1 MSRIAQTLLPQ
12 GYAFGAGVNIPMAD
26 LQYSAQMGYA
36 PDLTE
41 WVGNQAYVRRNL
53 IALLIEAPTAFSD
66 LPNPDYW
73 IGTLRALVELHPL
86 TITGLS
92 STLTVDTT
100 DGNPVGGG
108 GQVQEEFTDV
118 KESRSQPNFRWNEK
132 YGMPIN
138 RFLRGWIQ
146 YCMMDPNSKVAS
158 INTIAGNQVTD
169 MLPDRYTMTCAF
181 IEPDPTHTKVNKS
194 WLVTNMFPKT
204 SGEVTGQ
211 RDLNSGGEIVAYD
224 VEFAGIAQ
232 FGLGVDAFS
241 QTLLNGINITGANPY
256 ERAPFVDSIAADVA
270 NWGTSNYAQG
280 ISDLAAGA
288 SQVQAGL
295 TGSDSLSVNVT
306 L

>member
-1 MSRIAQTLLPQ
+1 MSRIAQTLLAPDTAFTQ
-12 GYAFGAGVNIPMAD
+12 GVQIPVVD
-26 LQYSAQMGYA
+26 VQYGGMQGYA

-41 WVGNQAYVRRNL
+41 WVSNQAYVRRNL
-53 IALLIEAPTAFSD
+53 ICLLVEAPTAFSN

-86 TITGLS
+86 TVTGLS
-92 STLTVDTT
+92 STLTVDTA

-158 INTIAGNQVTD
+158 INTIAGNTVTD

-181 IEPDPTHTKVNKS
+181 IEPDPTHTKVNKA

-204 SGEVTGQ
+204 SGELTGQ

-232 FGLGVDAFS
+232 FGAGVDAFC
-241 QTLLNGINITGANPY
+241 QTLLNGINISGANPY
-256 ERAPFVDSIAADVA
+256 DRAAFVSDIAADVA
-270 NWGTSNYAQG
+270 AQQASYSDG
-280 ISDLAAGA
+280 IDNLAAGA
-288 SQVQAGL
+288 AAVLAGTAVGNTAAAVGL
-295 TGSDSLSVNVT
+295 
-306 L
+306 